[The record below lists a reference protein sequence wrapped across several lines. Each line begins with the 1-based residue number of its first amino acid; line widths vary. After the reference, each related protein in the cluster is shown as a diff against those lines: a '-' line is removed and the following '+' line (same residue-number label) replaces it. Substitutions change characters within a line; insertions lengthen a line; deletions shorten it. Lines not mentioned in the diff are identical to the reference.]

1 MMWQQLNI
9 LLIRLYDPIDR
20 AENLFLKMKNICMMI
35 NQIRNLITILKN
47 LFNFYQILNIVIK
60 IIIFSHSLK
69 LQRYE
74 IKKKETQIE
83 DEYKIIE
90 NSKLAIKNFINEFI
104 DTKQ

>member
-1 MMWQQLNI
+1 
-9 LLIRLYDPIDR
+9 
-20 AENLFLKMKNICMMI
+20 MI

-69 LQRYE
+69 LQRYK